1 MCLLSTGF
9 DSFDFNAGASIPAI
23 DISLWSLDYAS
34 AALHMNQA
42 LDLFNA
48 SIEYNAYAWL

>member
-1 MCLLSTGF
+1 MCLLSAGF

-23 DISLWSLDYAS
+23 DISLWNLDYAS

-48 SIEYNAYAWL
+48 SIEYSAYAWL